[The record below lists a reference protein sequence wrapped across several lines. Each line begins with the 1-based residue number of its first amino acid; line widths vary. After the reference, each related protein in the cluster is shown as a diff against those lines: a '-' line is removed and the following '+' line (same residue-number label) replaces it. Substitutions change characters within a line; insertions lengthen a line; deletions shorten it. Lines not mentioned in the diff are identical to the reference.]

1 MVISEGRLFKKW
13 SARSWFLCLILAC
26 LAVGGISGTTGYF
39 IGARSAE
46 ATQPADDT
54 AEMVEDPMWFVN
66 TELDT
71 TGYRQ
76 LYNDVVFDYSDVLEG
91 EEIVTVATVDY
102 TMPGKL
108 YAQTQVGSGSI
119 GFEFD
124 SKKVP
129 LEVKSGDVITIAGV
143 MSADRRHGTT
153 MKHCEII
160 GFGEIAKDLKS
171 DADNQRSQLEP
182 LRPEP
187 DVEDGDSDT
196 LSQLSAI
203 CWSIPSAFR
212 SISQSVSE

>member
-13 SARSWFLCLILAC
+13 SARNWFMCLILAC
-26 LAVGGISGTTGYF
+26 LAVGGISGATGYF
-39 IGARSAE
+39 LGARSVEVA
-46 ATQPADDT
+46 QPVDDI
-54 AEMVEDPMWFVN
+54 AEMEEDPMWFVN
-66 TELDT
+66 TEFDT
-71 TGYRQ
+71 AGYRQ

-91 EEIVTVATVDY
+91 EEIVTVVTVDY

-108 YAQTQVGSGSI
+108 YAQTHVGSGSI

-171 DADNQRSQLEP
+171 DVDNQRSQLDL
-182 LRPEP
+182 LRP
-187 DVEDGDSDT
+187 DMSVEDDT
-196 LSQLSAI
+196 DGTVSPLSI
-203 CWSIPSAFR
+203 TY
-212 SISQSVSE
+212 EDT